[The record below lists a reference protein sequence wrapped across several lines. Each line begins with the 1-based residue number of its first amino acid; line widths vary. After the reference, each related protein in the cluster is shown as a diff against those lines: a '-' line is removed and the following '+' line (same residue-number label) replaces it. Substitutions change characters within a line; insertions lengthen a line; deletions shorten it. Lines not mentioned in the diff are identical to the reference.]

1 MCVCVCVFQ
10 TPLHCAAASTHGA
23 VCLEI
28 LVNEHAD
35 INAKVAAVC
44 LLSQSVTVVHHLG
57 LSYVILHVIQY
68 DNL

>member
-1 MCVCVCVFQ
+1 MCCVCVCVLK

-35 INAKVAAVC
+35 VNAKVVAVC
-44 LLSQSVTVVHHLG
+44 LGS
-57 LSYVILHVIQY
+57 
-68 DNL
+68 

>member
-1 MCVCVCVFQ
+1 MQFLEKQCMCHSVECVFLCVFQ

-35 INAKVAAVC
+35 VNAKVAAVFA
-44 LLSQSVTVVHHLG
+44 LF
-57 LSYVILHVIQY
+57 
-68 DNL
+68 

>member
-1 MCVCVCVFQ
+1 MDVPRVLQ

-35 INAKVAAVC
+35 VIAKVAAIFSDSLLMVIYC
-44 LLSQSVTVVHHLG
+44 LSMSNVMY
-57 LSYVILHVIQY
+57 SFI
-68 DNL
+68 

>member
-1 MCVCVCVFQ
+1 MKPCICQAVECVLCCVLK

-35 INAKVAAVC
+35 VNAKVAVLFC
-44 LLSQSVTVVHHLG
+44 
-57 LSYVILHVIQY
+57 LSYSVILTQ
-68 DNL
+68 